1 MRYYD
6 LQIISKDDGRIL
18 NRWSSLYLNGAQKG
32 SFNPGSQNIEIDVT
46 AFNYAT
52 PLGSSSVRVWG
63 VGLNDIGQAAN
74 YNGQLFLLSAGMSAG
89 GYQLANPNQAG
100 VILKGQVFQAIGN
113 YQAAVLTLDF
123 FVIFGQLV
131 SPLNLV
137 LNWTKGTELSVAIEQ
152 ALRTAYPS
160 GTNINVNI
168 SQNIRATETQNVP
181 ALSLTAF
188 ATKCYEYSKR
198 VIKDDKY
205 IGVQISPSADMTTIN
220 VYDGTVI
227 TPIKTLQYND
237 LIGQPAWLTFSTISF
252 KTVLRADLSVNT
264 YIKMPE
270 AAFKQ
275 TAASYPAFKQ
285 TSLMQNKFLIT
296 QLRQAGNYRQ
306 PDGNSWC
313 TIFNA
318 VQIQE

>member
-1 MRYYD
+1 
-6 LQIISKDDGRIL
+6 
-18 NRWSSLYLNGAQKG
+18 
-32 SFNPGSQNIEIDVT
+32 
-46 AFNYAT
+46 
-52 PLGSSSVRVWG
+52 
-63 VGLNDIGQAAN
+63 
-74 YNGQLFLLSAGMSAG
+74 
-89 GYQLANPNQAG
+89 
-100 VILKGQVFQAIGN
+100 
-113 YQAAVLTLDF
+113 
-123 FVIFGQLV
+123 
-131 SPLNLV
+131 
-137 LNWTKGTELSVAIEQ
+137 
-152 ALRTAYPS
+152 
-160 GTNINVNI
+160 
-168 SQNIRATETQNVP
+168 VP